1 VIGRLHQPEPGVAT
15 LCHALKRRQHQPAA
29 DGLVLHSRI
38 DRQRVDGG
46 NRPAF
51 VEKVDAGDSPSAIS
65 E

>member
-1 VIGRLHQPEPGVAT
+1 M
-15 LCHALKRRQHQPAA
+15 
-29 DGLVLHSRI
+29 LVFHSRI